1 MLSSFLKNL
10 SILKKFLFI
19 NFIFFTIISLFTF
32 LYLIDD
38 VEIEF
43 VGVSRYKYQ
52 EFKLNCGSIYDI
64 LINNIEYSEK
74 NLRMNE
80 VVCRNT
86 AVVKILNS
94 FLIFISS
101 IIFFITGIKYLNSRT
116 EREDIS
122 DLLKLLKRRN
132 NKKL

>member
-1 MLSSFLKNL
+1 MNNKKYLLIILFL
-10 SILKKFLFI
+10 IY
-19 NFIFFTIISLFTF
+19 LFTF

-80 VVCRNT
+80 VVCKNT
-86 AVVKILNS
+86 AVIKILNS
-94 FLIFISS
+94 LLIFISG
-101 IIFFITGIKYLNSRT
+101 IIFFISGIKYLNSRT

-122 DLLKLLKRRN
+122 DLLRLLKRRN

>member
-1 MLSSFLKNL
+1 MNNKKYLLIILFL
-10 SILKKFLFI
+10 IYM
-19 NFIFFTIISLFTF
+19 FTF

-43 VGVSRYKYQ
+43 VGVSRFKYQ

-64 LINNIEYSEK
+64 LIKNIEYSEK

-101 IIFFITGIKYLNSRT
+101 IIFFISCIKYLNSRT
-116 EREDIS
+116 DREDIS
-122 DLLKLLKRRN
+122 DLLRLLKRRN

>member
-1 MLSSFLKNL
+1 MNNKKLLLIILFL
-10 SILKKFLFI
+10 IY
-19 NFIFFTIISLFTF
+19 LFTF
-32 LYLIDD
+32 FYLIDD

>member
-1 MLSSFLKNL
+1 MNNKKYLLIILFLIYLS
-10 SILKKFLFI
+10 
-19 NFIFFTIISLFTF
+19 TF

-43 VGVSRYKYQ
+43 VGVSRFKYQ

>member
-1 MLSSFLKNL
+1 MNNKKYLLIILFL
-10 SILKKFLFI
+10 IY
-19 NFIFFTIISLFTF
+19 LFTF

-43 VGVSRYKYQ
+43 VGVSRFKYQ

-101 IIFFITGIKYLNSRT
+101 IIFFISGIKYMNSRT

-122 DLLKLLKRRN
+122 DLLRLLKRRN

>member
-1 MLSSFLKNL
+1 MNN
-10 SILKKFLFI
+10 KKFLL
-19 NFIFFTIISLFTF
+19 IILFLIYLFTF

-43 VGVSRYKYQ
+43 VGVSRFKYQ

-101 IIFFITGIKYLNSRT
+101 IIFFISGIKYLNSRT

-122 DLLKLLKRRN
+122 DLLRLLKRRN

>member
-1 MLSSFLKNL
+1 MNNKKYLLIILFL
-10 SILKKFLFI
+10 IY
-19 NFIFFTIISLFTF
+19 LFTY

-43 VGVSRYKYQ
+43 VGVSRFKYQ

-64 LINNIEYSEK
+64 LINNIEYSDK

-101 IIFFITGIKYLNSRT
+101 IIFFISGIKYLNSKT
-116 EREDIS
+116 EREDIL
-122 DLLKLLKRRN
+122 DLLRLLKRRN

>member
-1 MLSSFLKNL
+1 MNNKKYLLIILFLIYL
-10 SILKKFLFI
+10 L
-19 NFIFFTIISLFTF
+19 TF

-122 DLLKLLKRRN
+122 DILKLLKRRN

>member
-1 MLSSFLKNL
+1 MNNKKYLLIILFLIYL
-10 SILKKFLFI
+10 L
-19 NFIFFTIISLFTF
+19 TF

-80 VVCRNT
+80 VVCKNT
-86 AVVKILNS
+86 AVIKILNS
-94 FLIFISS
+94 LLIFISS
-101 IIFFITGIKYLNSRT
+101 IIFFISGIKYLNSRT

-122 DLLKLLKRRN
+122 DLLRLLKRRN

>member
-1 MLSSFLKNL
+1 MNNKKYLLVILFL
-10 SILKKFLFI
+10 IY
-19 NFIFFTIISLFTF
+19 LFTF

-43 VGVSRYKYQ
+43 VGVSRFKYQ

-101 IIFFITGIKYLNSRT
+101 IIFFISGIKYLNSRT

-122 DLLKLLKRRN
+122 DLLRLLKRRN

>member
-1 MLSSFLKNL
+1 MNN
-10 SILKKFLFI
+10 KKFLL
-19 NFIFFTIISLFTF
+19 IILFLIYLFTF

-101 IIFFITGIKYLNSRT
+101 ILFFITGIKYLNSRT

>member
-1 MLSSFLKNL
+1 MNN
-10 SILKKFLFI
+10 KKFLL
-19 NFIFFTIISLFTF
+19 IILFLIYLFTF

-74 NLRMNE
+74 TLRMNE

>member
-1 MLSSFLKNL
+1 MNNKKYLLVILFL
-10 SILKKFLFI
+10 IY
-19 NFIFFTIISLFTF
+19 LFTF

-43 VGVSRYKYQ
+43 VGVSRFKYQ

>member
-1 MLSSFLKNL
+1 MNN
-10 SILKKFLFI
+10 KKFLL
-19 NFIFFTIISLFTF
+19 IILFLIYLFTF

>member
-1 MLSSFLKNL
+1 MNNKKYLLIILFLIYL
-10 SILKKFLFI
+10 L
-19 NFIFFTIISLFTF
+19 TF

-43 VGVSRYKYQ
+43 VGVSRFKYQ

-64 LINNIEYSEK
+64 LINNIEYSDK

-80 VVCRNT
+80 VLCRNT

-101 IIFFITGIKYLNSRT
+101 IIFFISGIKYLNSRT
-116 EREDIS
+116 ERDDIS
-122 DLLKLLKRRN
+122 DLLRLLKRRN

>member
-1 MLSSFLKNL
+1 MNNKKYLLIILFLIYL
-10 SILKKFLFI
+10 L
-19 NFIFFTIISLFTF
+19 TF

-43 VGVSRYKYQ
+43 VGVSRFKYQ

-64 LINNIEYSEK
+64 LINNIEYIEA

-80 VVCRNT
+80 VLCRNA

-101 IIFFITGIKYLNSRT
+101 IIFFISCIKYLNSRT
-116 EREDIS
+116 DREDIS
-122 DLLKLLKRRN
+122 DLLRLLKRRN

>member
-1 MLSSFLKNL
+1 MNNKKYLLIILFLIYL
-10 SILKKFLFI
+10 SI
-19 NFIFFTIISLFTF
+19 F

-43 VGVSRYKYQ
+43 VGVSRFKYQ

-86 AVVKILNS
+86 AIVKILNS

-101 IIFFITGIKYLNSRT
+101 IIFFISGLKYLNSRT
-116 EREDIS
+116 DREDIS
-122 DLLKLLKRRN
+122 DLLNLLKRRN

>member
-1 MLSSFLKNL
+1 MNNKKYLLIILFLIYL
-10 SILKKFLFI
+10 I
-19 NFIFFTIISLFTF
+19 TF

-43 VGVSRYKYQ
+43 VGVSRFKYQ

>member
-1 MLSSFLKNL
+1 MNN
-10 SILKKFLFI
+10 KKFLL
-19 NFIFFTIISLFTF
+19 IILFLIYLFTF

-122 DLLKLLKRRN
+122 DLLKLLERRN

>member
-1 MLSSFLKNL
+1 MNNKKYLLIILFLIYL
-10 SILKKFLFI
+10 L
-19 NFIFFTIISLFTF
+19 TF

-43 VGVSRYKYQ
+43 VGVSRFKYQ

-64 LINNIEYSEK
+64 LINNIEYSDK

-80 VVCRNT
+80 VLCRNT

-101 IIFFITGIKYLNSRT
+101 IIFFISGIKYLNSRT

-122 DLLKLLKRRN
+122 DLLRLLKRRN

>member
-1 MLSSFLKNL
+1 MNNKKYLLIILFL
-10 SILKKFLFI
+10 IYLFI
-19 NFIFFTIISLFTF
+19 F

-43 VGVSRYKYQ
+43 VGVSRFKYQ

>member
-1 MLSSFLKNL
+1 MNN
-10 SILKKFLFI
+10 KKYLLIILFI
-19 NFIFFTIISLFTF
+19 IYLLTF

-43 VGVSRYKYQ
+43 VGVSRFKYQ

-86 AVVKILNS
+86 AAVKILNS
-94 FLIFISS
+94 FLILISS
-101 IIFFITGIKYLNSRT
+101 IIVFISGIKYLNSRT

-122 DLLKLLKRRN
+122 DLLRLLKRRN

>member
-1 MLSSFLKNL
+1 MNNKKYLLLILFL
-10 SILKKFLFI
+10 IY
-19 NFIFFTIISLFTF
+19 LFTF

>member
-1 MLSSFLKNL
+1 MNNKKYLLIILFL
-10 SILKKFLFI
+10 IY
-19 NFIFFTIISLFTF
+19 LFTF

-43 VGVSRYKYQ
+43 VGVSRFKYQ

-64 LINNIEYSEK
+64 LINNIEYSDK

>member
-1 MLSSFLKNL
+1 MNN
-10 SILKKFLFI
+10 KKFLL
-19 NFIFFTIISLFTF
+19 IILFLIYLFTF

-101 IIFFITGIKYLNSRT
+101 IIFFITGIKYLNRRT

>member
-1 MLSSFLKNL
+1 MNN
-10 SILKKFLFI
+10 KKFLL
-19 NFIFFTIISLFTF
+19 IILFLIYLFTF

-43 VGVSRYKYQ
+43 VGVSRFKYQ

-122 DLLKLLKRRN
+122 DLLRLLKRRN

>member
-1 MLSSFLKNL
+1 MNN
-10 SILKKFLFI
+10 KKFLL
-19 NFIFFTIISLFTF
+19 IILFLIYLFTF

-86 AVVKILNS
+86 AAVKILNS

-101 IIFFITGIKYLNSRT
+101 IIFFISGIKYLNSKT

-122 DLLKLLKRRN
+122 DLLRLLKRRN

>member
-1 MLSSFLKNL
+1 MNN
-10 SILKKFLFI
+10 KKFLL
-19 NFIFFTIISLFTF
+19 IILFLIYLFTF

-86 AVVKILNS
+86 AVIKILNS

-116 EREDIS
+116 EREDIT

>member
-1 MLSSFLKNL
+1 
-10 SILKKFLFI
+10 
-19 NFIFFTIISLFTF
+19 
-32 LYLIDD
+32 
-38 VEIEF
+38 
-43 VGVSRYKYQ
+43 
-52 EFKLNCGSIYDI
+52 
-64 LINNIEYSEK
+64 
-74 NLRMNE
+74 MNE

-101 IIFFITGIKYLNSRT
+101 IIFFISGIKYMNSRT

-122 DLLKLLKRRN
+122 DLLRLLKRRN

>member
-1 MLSSFLKNL
+1 MNNKKYLLIILFLIYL
-10 SILKKFLFI
+10 L
-19 NFIFFTIISLFTF
+19 TF

-43 VGVSRYKYQ
+43 VGVSRFKYQ

-101 IIFFITGIKYLNSRT
+101 IIFFISGIKYMNSRT

-122 DLLKLLKRRN
+122 DLLRLLKRRN

>member
-1 MLSSFLKNL
+1 MNNKKYLLLILFL
-10 SILKKFLFI
+10 IY
-19 NFIFFTIISLFTF
+19 LFTF

-43 VGVSRYKYQ
+43 VGVSRFKYQ

-101 IIFFITGIKYLNSRT
+101 IIFFIAGIKYLNSRT

>member
-1 MLSSFLKNL
+1 MIYLL
-10 SILKKFLFI
+10 
-19 NFIFFTIISLFTF
+19 TF

-43 VGVSRYKYQ
+43 VGVSRFKYQ

-101 IIFFITGIKYLNSRT
+101 IIFFFSGIKYLNSKT

-122 DLLKLLKRRN
+122 DLLRLLKRRN

>member
-1 MLSSFLKNL
+1 MNN
-10 SILKKFLFI
+10 KKFLL
-19 NFIFFTIISLFTF
+19 IILFLIYLFTF

-86 AVVKILNS
+86 AVIKILNS

>member
-1 MLSSFLKNL
+1 MNNKKYLLIILFL
-10 SILKKFLFI
+10 IY
-19 NFIFFTIISLFTF
+19 LFTF

-43 VGVSRYKYQ
+43 VGVSRFKYQ

-101 IIFFITGIKYLNSRT
+101 IIFFISGIKYLNSKT

-122 DLLKLLKRRN
+122 DLLRLLKRRN

>member
-1 MLSSFLKNL
+1 MNNKKYLLIILFLIYL
-10 SILKKFLFI
+10 I
-19 NFIFFTIISLFTF
+19 TF

-43 VGVSRYKYQ
+43 VGVSRFKYQ

-101 IIFFITGIKYLNSRT
+101 IIFFISGIKYLNSRT

-122 DLLKLLKRRN
+122 DLLRLLKRRN

>member
-1 MLSSFLKNL
+1 MNNKKYLLIILFL
-10 SILKKFLFI
+10 IY
-19 NFIFFTIISLFTF
+19 LFTF

-43 VGVSRYKYQ
+43 VGVSRFKYQ

-80 VVCRNT
+80 VLCRNT

-101 IIFFITGIKYLNSRT
+101 IIFFISGIKYLNSRT

-122 DLLKLLKRRN
+122 DLLRLLKRRN

>member
-1 MLSSFLKNL
+1 MNNKKYLLIILFLIYL
-10 SILKKFLFI
+10 L
-19 NFIFFTIISLFTF
+19 TF

-43 VGVSRYKYQ
+43 VGVSRFKYQ

-101 IIFFITGIKYLNSRT
+101 IIFFISGIKYLNSRT
-116 EREDIS
+116 ERDDIS
-122 DLLKLLKRRN
+122 DLLRLLKRRN

>member
-1 MLSSFLKNL
+1 MNNKKYLLIILFLIYL
-10 SILKKFLFI
+10 L
-19 NFIFFTIISLFTF
+19 TF

-43 VGVSRYKYQ
+43 VGVSRFKYQ

-80 VVCRNT
+80 VLCRNT

-101 IIFFITGIKYLNSRT
+101 IIFFISGIKYLNSRT

-122 DLLKLLKRRN
+122 DLLRLLKRRN

>member
-1 MLSSFLKNL
+1 MNN
-10 SILKKFLFI
+10 KKFLL
-19 NFIFFTIISLFTF
+19 IILSLIYLFTF

-43 VGVSRYKYQ
+43 VGVSRFKYQ

-101 IIFFITGIKYLNSRT
+101 IIIFITGIKYLNSKT

>member
-1 MLSSFLKNL
+1 MNN
-10 SILKKFLFI
+10 KKFLL
-19 NFIFFTIISLFTF
+19 IILFLIYLFTF

-116 EREDIS
+116 EREDMS